1 MITLLALALSARADA
16 PDNYTLKLDGYYR
29 MRGHAFGDLFEGQEQ
44 AASYM
49 QHRVRLQP
57 ELDFEGR
64 AKFILMADALDDVL
78 MGDNAG
84 LMDVPL
90 FTLDPSN
97 TGINGTEVPSV
108 NVKRAWMEFKIPV
121 GVIRAGRQASNWGMG
136 VLSNDGN
143 GFDDTFGENHLGS
156 TTDRVIFATKP
167 ITVATTLAGK
177 PKDVPLIA
185 AVGVDRL
192 VEDPLIQYYGYACA
206 VGANLPG
213 CEPTENHGITERLD
227 PTRRSQSWW
236 ADSEDDVWEMVYVL
250 RYQGEDL
257 KLGGRLADLTVGT
270 YVVNRKQAE
279 TDSDVLIVDG
289 YGKLDIGRLALEGE
303 AVHIGG
309 ETRALSLSNA
319 DNPEDPL
326 YKKADIWGY
335 AARAAYQEPRLT
347 AQIETGYASGDATI
361 TDGTFSGRPL
371 HPDYNV
377 GLLLYEE
384 IMARVTRA
392 TWGDGAIGLWSNG
405 GVYNSHYVFPNL
417 RWRPIPKWEIIAA
430 GLVAWPDDP
439 DGANI
444 RCGEGDANCTVAT
457 GQRPAQSSILGWEG
471 DLALKMKF
479 HDHVNLSMEG
489 GYAHATD
496 RVPLRASGLAYH
508 VDDDGGEVGDFW
520 TFQTRVAYEF

>member
-1 MITLLALALSARADA
+1 MIALLALALPALADA
-16 PDNYTLKLDGYYR
+16 PDNYKLKLDGYYR
-29 MRGHAFGDLFEGQEQ
+29 MRGHTFGDLFEGQ
-44 AASYM
+44 AAPGSYM
-49 QHRVRLQP
+49 QHRLRLQP

-64 AKFILMADALDDVL
+64 AKLFVMADALDDVV

-97 TGINGTEVPSV
+97 TNLRGQEVPTLQ
-108 NVKRAWMEFKIPV
+108 VKRAWMEFKVPV

-136 VLSNDGN
+136 ILSNDGN
-143 GFDDTFGENHLGS
+143 GFDDSFGENHLGS

-206 VGANLPG
+206 LGANQPG
-213 CEPTENHGITERLD
+213 CDPTENHGITERRD
-227 PTRRSQSWW
+227 ASRRTQSWW
-236 ADSEDDVWEMVYVL
+236 VDSRDDVWEMVYVL
-250 RYQGEDL
+250 RYAGEDL
-257 KLGGRLADLTVGT
+257 PMGKRLGDLTVGT
-270 YVVNRKQAE
+270 YVVNRMQAE
-279 TDSDVLIVDG
+279 TDSDVLILDG
-289 YGKLDIGRLALEGE
+289 YGKLDVGNLALEGE
-303 AVHIGG
+303 VIHITG
-309 ETRALSLSNA
+309 ETRALSLNNP

-326 YKKADIWGY
+326 YKEPDIWGY
-335 AARAAYQEPRLT
+335 VARAGYQSAGLSATLEH
-347 AQIETGYASGDATI
+347 GYASGDATI
-361 TDGTFSGRPL
+361 TDARFSGRPL

-384 IMARVTRA
+384 IMARVTAA
-392 TWGDGAIGLWSNG
+392 TWGDGAFGLWSQG
-405 GVYNSHYVFPNL
+405 GVYNSRYLFPNV
-417 RWRPIPKWEIIAA
+417 RWRPIPGWEVIAA
-430 GLVAWPDDP
+430 GLVAWPDAP

-444 RCGEGDANCTVAT
+444 RCGADDEGCVVST
-457 GQRPAQSSILGWEG
+457 GQRAAESDLLGWEG

-479 HDHVNLSMEG
+479 HDHVNFTMEG

-496 RVPLRASGLAYH
+496 RVPLRASGLGYR
-508 VDDDGGEVGDFW
+508 VNDDGAEVGEFW
-520 TFQTRVAYEF
+520 TFQSRVAYEF